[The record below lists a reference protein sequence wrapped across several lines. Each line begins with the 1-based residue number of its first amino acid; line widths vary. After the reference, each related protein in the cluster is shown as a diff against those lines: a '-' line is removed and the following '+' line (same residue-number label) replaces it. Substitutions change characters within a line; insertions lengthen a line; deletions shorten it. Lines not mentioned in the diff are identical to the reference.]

1 MNDLWH
7 SFYVIKYRLLYAWK
21 IKEENYRGEG
31 RERIAESVTPFVA
44 GGVESPAFSQQETS
58 STGKYVEE
66 KGEEKG
72 EEKEEEKG
80 EEEEG
85 NHNNQV
91 QGWEEKMEEEKQLGS
106 SEKTERN

>member
-1 MNDLWH
+1 M
-7 SFYVIKYRLLYAWK
+7 
-21 IKEENYRGEG
+21 KEENYRGEG

-44 GGVESPAFSQQETS
+44 GGVESPAFSQTS
-58 STGKYVEE
+58 IENRPGTSTGKYVEE

-72 EEKEEEKG
+72 EEEG

-91 QGWEEKMEEEKQLGS
+91 QGWEEKMEEEEQLGS

>member
-1 MNDLWH
+1 M
-7 SFYVIKYRLLYAWK
+7 
-21 IKEENYRGEG
+21 
-31 RERIAESVTPFVA
+31 
-44 GGVESPAFSQQETS
+44 
-58 STGKYVEE
+58 EE

-106 SEKTERN
+106 TSCLSIISKTHVWESWHIFLSFVIVSQ

>member
-1 MNDLWH
+1 M
-7 SFYVIKYRLLYAWK
+7 
-21 IKEENYRGEG
+21 
-31 RERIAESVTPFVA
+31 
-44 GGVESPAFSQQETS
+44 
-58 STGKYVEE
+58 EE

-72 EEKEEEKG
+72 EEEG

-91 QGWEEKMEEEKQLGS
+91 QGWEEKMEEEEQLGS